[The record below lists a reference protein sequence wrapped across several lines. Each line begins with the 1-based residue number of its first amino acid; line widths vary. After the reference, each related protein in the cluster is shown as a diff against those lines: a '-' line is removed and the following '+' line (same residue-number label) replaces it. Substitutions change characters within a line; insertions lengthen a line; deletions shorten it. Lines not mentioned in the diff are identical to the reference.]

1 MGPTGSEPSPS
12 RSDPAADGHVP
23 AADTA
28 GAADTAA
35 SAGSAVTAG
44 PAAAVSDPPE
54 PAVHGIG
61 SHGGHALV
69 EEVPPEGI
77 DTPGSVVVH
86 RPGYPPRRLAAA
98 PGIGRDHAARDPV
111 ALAREAADRLRAH
124 AWHPDGSTE
133 ETADLER
140 LASLVL
146 DPSTRLW
153 VDLLD
158 PSRALVAEV
167 ADALGIHPLVAED
180 IAERGQRPKLEIT
193 GDVAHIVVYALVY
206 HGGVDPSEIDLV
218 LGRRFVLTA
227 HEPAWDPREAHQLR
241 GGVGPL
247 LAVGPDYVAWALID
261 SLVDSYFP
269 IFDGIDEDIDTL
281 EDEVIAKSDKQS
293 LTRLFELK
301 RTLVEIRHV
310 VSPMREVFNQ
320 LTNREL
326 PLIQPETTLYFRDVY
341 DHLIR
346 LNDELDSYR
355 ELASGI
361 LDVYLSTINNNLS
374 LIMKRLTGVT
384 VILAGIGA
392 VGGLFG
398 MSEAGNAFNGRE
410 ALGFWIVI
418 GLRAP
423 VRGDRRRLP
432 PEDRLDLR
440 RAVEPT
446 LRSRRAAWRR
456 GARPH
461 GWPAPS

>member
-1 MGPTGSEPSPS
+1 MGATVPGSGPS
-12 RSDPAADGHVP
+12 RSDPAAAGHDLE
-23 AADTA
+23 AGGTTSTA
-28 GAADTAA
+28 GHEPEPGTL
-35 SAGSAVTAG
+35 
-44 PAAAVSDPPE
+44 AAA
-54 PAVHGIG
+54 AVHGIG
-61 SHGGHALV
+61 SHGGHALAD
-69 EEVPPEGI
+69 EPAMQAG
-77 DTPGSVVVH
+77 DDAGSVVVH
-86 RPGYPPRRLAAA
+86 RPGYPPRRLAAT
-98 PGIGRDHAARDPV
+98 PGAGRDRPSRDPE
-111 ALAREAADRLRAH
+111 ALAREAAERLRAH

-133 ETADLER
+133 ETADLGR
-140 LASLVL
+140 LVALVA

-153 VDLLD
+153 VDMLG
-158 PSRALVAEV
+158 PSHALVAEV

-206 HGGVDPSEIDLV
+206 SGHVEPSEIDLV

-227 HEPAWDPREAHQLR
+227 HEAAWDPRDAHQLR
-241 GGVGPL
+241 GGVGPV
-247 LAVGPDYVAWALID
+247 LAIGPDYLAWALID

-269 IFDGIDEDIDTL
+269 IFDGIDEDIDAL

-398 MSEAGNAFNGRE
+398 MSEAANAFKGGE
-410 ALGFWIVI
+410 GPGFWIVI
-418 GLRAP
+418 GSVLLLAGLVAVFLRKI
-423 VRGDRRRLP
+423 D
-432 PEDRLDLR
+432 
-440 RAVEPT
+440 
-446 LRSRRAAWRR
+446 WI
-456 GARPH
+456 
-461 GWPAPS
+461 

>member
-1 MGPTGSEPSPS
+1 VTG
-12 RSDPAADGHVP
+12 
-23 AADTA
+23 DTA
-28 GAADTAA
+28 HAAHAA
-35 SAGSAVTAG
+35 TPT
-44 PAAAVSDPPE
+44 PAAATPTR
-54 PAVHGIG
+54 AATAIHGIG
-61 SHGGHALV
+61 SHGGHAAV
-69 EEVPPEGI
+69 EETVEPGA
-77 DTPGSVVVH
+77 DAGSVVVH
-86 RPGYPPRRLAAA
+86 RPGYPPRRLEPA
-98 PGIGRDHAARDPV
+98 PGIGRDRPARDPE
-111 ALAREAADRLRAH
+111 AIAREASERLRAS
-124 AWHPDGSTE
+124 AWHPDGPAE
-133 ETADLER
+133 ETSDIGR
-140 LASLVL
+140 LVELVA

-153 VDLLD
+153 VDLTD

-167 ADALGIHPLVAED
+167 AETLGLHPLVAED
-180 IAERGQRPKLEIT
+180 ITERGQRPKLEIT
-193 GDVAHIVVYALVY
+193 GDVAHIVVYALAY
-206 HGGVDPSEIDLV
+206 DRDAGVTPSEIDLV
-218 LGRRFVLTA
+218 LGRRFILTS
-227 HEPAWDPREAHQLR
+227 HEAAWDPRQAHQLR
-241 GGVGPL
+241 GGVGPV
-247 LAVGPDYVAWALID
+247 LAVGPDYLAWALID

-281 EDEVIAKSDKQS
+281 EDEVIATSDKRS

-410 ALGFWIVI
+410 ALGFWVVTGFVLLLA
-418 GLRAP
+418 GLVA
-423 VRGDRRRLP
+423 L
-432 PEDRLDLR
+432 LLR
-440 RAVEPT
+440 KID
-446 LRSRRAAWRR
+446 WI
-456 GARPH
+456 
-461 GWPAPS
+461 

>member
-1 MGPTGSEPSPS
+1 MGPTGAGPSPS
-12 RSDPAADGHVP
+12 RSDPAGPGGVTSTGTLAGAP
-23 AADTA
+23 TAAAIDRDSGAA
-28 GAADTAA
+28 GAATI
-35 SAGSAVTAG
+35 
-44 PAAAVSDPPE
+44 
-54 PAVHGIG
+54 HGIG
-61 SHGGHALV
+61 SHGGHAAV
-69 EEVPPEGI
+69 EEPSPSAAGGATAI
-77 DTPGSVVVH
+77 VVH
-86 RPGYPPRRLAAA
+86 RPGYPPRTLGAT
-98 PGIGRDHAARDPV
+98 PGAGRDRPARDPESI
-111 ALAREAADRLRAH
+111 AREAAERLRAN

-133 ETADLER
+133 ETADVARLLE
-140 LASLVL
+140 LVA

-153 VDLLD
+153 VDLRD
-158 PSRALVAEV
+158 ASRALVAEV
-167 ADALGIHPLVAED
+167 AEALGLHPLVAED

-193 GDVAHIVVYALVY
+193 GDVAHIVVYALAY
-206 HGGVDPSEIDLV
+206 GRDAGVTPSEIDLV
-218 LGRRFVLTA
+218 LGRRFVLSS
-227 HEPAWDPREAHQLR
+227 HEAAWDPLEAHQLR
-241 GGVGPL
+241 GGVGPV
-247 LAVGPDYVAWALID
+247 LAVGPDYLAWALID

-281 EDEVIAKSDKQS
+281 EDEVIATSDKKS
-293 LTRLFELK
+293 LARLFELK

-410 ALGFWIVI
+410 AFGFWVVVLVVLAFA
-418 GLRAP
+418 GLVAA
-423 VRGDRRRLP
+423 V
-432 PEDRLDLR
+432 LR
-440 RAVEPT
+440 RID
-446 LRSRRAAWRR
+446 WI
-456 GARPH
+456 
-461 GWPAPS
+461 

>member
-1 MGPTGSEPSPS
+1 MGPTGPGPSPS
-12 RSDPAADGHVP
+12 RSDPAAGRDPGTGGPTATIGHEPEP
-23 AADTA
+23 AVA
-28 GAADTAA
+28 GAAGA
-35 SAGSAVTAG
+35 AGSAGTVAVTT
-44 PAAAVSDPPE
+44 
-54 PAVHGIG
+54 VHGIG
-61 SHGGHALV
+61 SHGGHALAD
-69 EEVPPEGI
+69 EPPRQAG
-77 DTPGSVVVH
+77 DDPGSVVMH
-86 RPGYPPRRLAAA
+86 RPGYPPRQLAAT
-98 PGIGRDHAARDPV
+98 PGAGRDRLSRDPE
-111 ALAREAADRLRAH
+111 ALAREAAERLRAH

-133 ETADLER
+133 ETADLGR
-140 LASLVL
+140 LVALVA

-206 HGGVDPSEIDLV
+206 SGRVEPSEIDLV

-227 HEPAWDPREAHQLR
+227 HEATWDPREAHQLR

-247 LAVGPDYVAWALID
+247 LAVGPDYLAWALID

-269 IFDGIDEDIDTL
+269 IFDGIDEDIDAL

-301 RTLVEIRHV
+301 KTLVEIRHV

-346 LNDELDSYR
+346 LTDELDSYR
-355 ELASGI
+355 ELVSGI

-410 ALGFWIVI
+410 AFGFWAVVAVVLLVA
-418 GLRAP
+418 GLVA
-423 VRGDRRRLP
+423 L
-432 PEDRLDLR
+432 LLR
-440 RAVEPT
+440 KID
-446 LRSRRAAWRR
+446 WI
-456 GARPH
+456 
-461 GWPAPS
+461 